1 MKYLDKSKLEVIKR
15 VAFQHSY
22 FETSE
27 DEALQYPL
35 VAENRPYDFGYGI
48 YCSKGMWV
56 TSCEPSVANEVLSVV
71 NSQHFNPSDYM
82 D

>member
-1 MKYLDKSKLEVIKR
+1 MSHLDKSKLEVIKR
-15 VAFQHSY
+15 IAIQHSY

-35 VAENRPYDFGYGI
+35 VAEDKPYDFGYGI
-48 YCSKGMWV
+48 YCAKGMWV
-56 TSCEPSVANEVLSVV
+56 TSCDPSVDIAVLSVV
-71 NSQHFNPSDYM
+71 NSQHFNPSDYI